1 MYLVSWVNYMRSLRD
16 SIRRI
21 VNHTDY
27 IVGLQIKIFY
37 IFTFIFSA
45 IISYAYYSSP
55 SISLSLLPI
64 FFFIYAALISGLATE
79 PVDELSKGTIQVYLA
94 TGLTREEYFDAWLIG
109 GIILQTIVF
118 PLIYSI
124 PAFIVD
130 PSILIKPVHGSG
142 INVPLWQ
149 LLLIGALQIIYYG
162 ATGMTIGAI
171 TKKRSVAIFSIFLLM
186 IIIPFLTALFASI
199 FAPYSAEGIIKVITL
214 ICNQLFYVGITSYQT
229 TGVFGIDPV
238 IESFLVLTV
247 FDTALILLASKLWGE
262 VEI

>member
-1 MYLVSWVNYMRSLRD
+1 MYLASWVNYMRSLRD

-37 IFTFIFSA
+37 VFTFIFSA
-45 IISYAYYSSP
+45 IISYAYYLSP

-64 FFFIYAALISGLATE
+64 FFFIYAALISALATE
-79 PVDELSKGTIQVYLA
+79 PVGELSNGAIQVYLA

-130 PSILIKPVHGSG
+130 PSILTKPIHGSG
-142 INVPLWQ
+142 INVPLWR
-149 LLLIGALQIIYYG
+149 LLLIGALQIVYYG
-162 ATGMTIGAI
+162 ATGMIIGAI
-171 TKKRSVAIFSIFLLM
+171 TKKRSVAIFSVFLLM

-199 FAPYSAEGIIKVITL
+199 FVPYTAEGIIKVIML
-214 ICNQLFYVGITSYQT
+214 LCNQLFYVAITSYQMV
-229 TGVFGIDPV
+229 GVFGIDPV
-238 IESFLVLTV
+238 IESVLVLTV
-247 FDTALILLASKLWGE
+247 LDTILILLASKLWRE